1 VKADEFIREV
11 DEAVRQERWLKLW
24 NQYGTYLV
32 AAVLAI
38 VLGTAAGIGWREY
51 QASARLDEA
60 RRFIAAADLLDAGQ
74 HEQAAQAF
82 EALAADAR
90 SGYRDLAR
98 LRAAAARAAAGDAAG
113 RQTALGEVTAR
124 GDAADV
130 RQLGRLLVLQSEVD
144 EGAGAADLEPLTRD
158 GVPWRHSAAEM
169 QALAQIRAG
178 QTEAARET
186 LRPLVDDPSAPVNL
200 SRRAAEL
207 LAALGEP
214 AAAPVEDAGQDGEA
228 AGAGGEEP

>member
-24 NQYGTYLV
+24 KQYGTYLI
-32 AAVLAI
+32 AAVAAI

-51 QASARLDEA
+51 QTSARLDEA
-60 RRFIAAADLLDAGQ
+60 RRFIAATEMLEAGQ
-74 HEQAAQAF
+74 HETAALAF
-82 EALAADAR
+82 ESLAADAR

-98 LRAAAARAAAGDAAG
+98 LRVAAARAAAGDPAG
-113 RQTALGEVTAR
+113 RQSALGEVTAAA
-124 GDAADV
+124 DAADV
-130 RQLGRLLVLQSEVD
+130 RQLGRLLVLQRDVD
-144 EGAGAADLEPLTRD
+144 QGTGAAAEDLEPLTRD

-178 QTEAARET
+178 QTDAARDT
-186 LRPLVDDPSAPVNL
+186 LRSLADDPMAPVNL

-214 AAAPVEDAGQDGEA
+214 AAAEVPQGGDLE
-228 AGAGGEEP
+228 GADEETQ